1 MDYQNNQS
9 YGIVALIICAITCI
23 IGYRL
28 NLSSNK
34 PSQKDQLGEDKRS
47 PEKIQQD
54 LSSGRERQKEL
65 DRKRKEDYDRIAK
78 ASEDRFK
85 KADDARKQKENA
97 RQAQYA
103 QVVKSS
109 HDVFKTVEEKQK
121 LR

>member
-1 MDYQNNQS
+1 MDNSTNQS

-23 IGYRL
+23 IGYKL
-28 NLSSNK
+28 NSSSNK
-34 PSQKDQLGEDKRS
+34 PSQKDQPDKDK
-47 PEKIQQD
+47 PKVEKTQQG
-54 LSSGRERQKEL
+54 LSTERERQKEL
-65 DRKRKEDYDRIAK
+65 DRKRKENYDRIAR

-85 KADDARKQKENA
+85 KADDARKQKDIA

-109 HDVFKTVEEKQK
+109 QDVFKTVEEKQK